1 MTFLKEKK
9 LAVIFFF
16 ACFIGAIRVF
26 SELAFLS
33 YDFESH
39 LYQNLRFYLENQ
51 YYFLIT
57 LFTVPL
63 LVSRFTRENY
73 PPLLSLAAKLFPLI
87 ILAPWVD
94 HFLAGRTAGY
104 ENAEVTPGILLQ
116 VVLIIGS
123 VIVYTFLKSK
133 NIFRSLAAGFCT
145 YMMLWFFAMPEFIF
159 SPALNFASD
168 TFLQFYYF
176 IPFLIGAMVFLKWN
190 APLSFDALKKNL
202 RLSKLLVGVVL
213 AVAGALMID
222 YTGLRVHQVH
232 VIHAAILFFLLCSI
246 PEDGLPLEASIVISF
261 VSLSYA
267 FTLGIEAFYLSIAGL
282 ELAFSGKVL
291 PPFLRKIRGG
301 IVASLCYFIA
311 LYASAYVHFSID
323 AVLLA
328 GGIFF
333 LIAGAV
339 LLGL

>member
-1 MTFLKEKK
+1 M
-9 LAVIFFF
+9 
-16 ACFIGAIRVF
+16 IGAVRVS
-26 SELAFLS
+26 SELALLG

-51 YYFLIT
+51 YYFLIA

-73 PPLLSLAAKLFPLI
+73 PPLLNLAAKLFPLI

-123 VIVYTFLKSK
+123 VIVYTFLRSK

-176 IPFLIGAMVFLKWN
+176 IPFLIGAVAFLKWN

-202 RLSKLLVGVVL
+202 RLSRLVEAVVL
-213 AVAGALMID
+213 AVAGALVI
-222 YTGLRVHQVH
+222 YYSGLRVHEVH
-232 VIHAAILFFLLCSI
+232 VIHAAILFFLLLWI

-261 VSLSYA
+261 VALSYA
-267 FTLGIEAFYLSIAGL
+267 FTLGVEAFFLSITAL
-282 ELAFSGKVL
+282 LLAFSGKKL
-291 PPFLRKIRGG
+291 ASLLKKIRGG
-301 IVASLCYFIA
+301 AIASLCYFIA
-311 LYASAYVHFSID
+311 LYAATYVHFSMD
-323 AVLLA
+323 VVMVV